1 MMYNVG
7 RRIASKGVIT
17 FPCVPTFID
26 QYMTKLATLFDVL
39 GKPFSPE
46 ETMHLREIIERGVAE
61 SWLTT
66 PFGLVNIEYETKPP
80 PHPGIEYNVKTRVIT
95 MGEQYADWIAHMP
108 QPLFGKLA
116 DAKVL
121 DVAASLGPA
130 ADAPVLDVGA
140 GNGRNTLPLARR
152 GHPVD
157 ALEPVAAL
165 AGEIRTRA
173 SALDVPVDVI
183 ESSVLDPATTLKKDH
198 YKLVVMAEVIA
209 AHFRSIDQVR
219 DAVASLC
226 DTLAPGGIL
235 LLNTFLAMEGYK
247 PDAMAREV
255 SQIVWSCVFT
265 RSDLAFISK
274 EMPLDLVADESVF
287 EYEKAHLPAD
297 AWPPTGWFVEWAQGL
312 DLFALPEG
320 KAPIDL
326 RWLAYRKR

>member
-17 FPCVPTFID
+17 FPCVPAFVD
-26 QYMTKLATLFDVL
+26 QYMAKLATLFDVL
-39 GKPFSPE
+39 GKPFSAE
-46 ETMHLREIIERGVAE
+46 ETAHLRQIVEGGVRD
-61 SWLTT
+61 SWLAT
-66 PFGLVNIEYETKPP
+66 PFGLIAIEYETKPP
-80 PHPGIEYNVKTRVIT
+80 PHPGIAYNVKTRVIT
-95 MGEQYADWIAHMP
+95 PAEQYADWIAHMP

-121 DVAASLGPA
+121 DVAASLGA
-130 ADAPVLDVGA
+130 AAEAPVLDVGA
-140 GNGRNTLPLARR
+140 GNGRNAVPLARR
-152 GHPVD
+152 GHPVC

-173 SALDVPVDVI
+173 AAVEVAVDVI
-183 ESSVLDPATTLKKDH
+183 ESSVLDPATTLKKGH
-198 YKLVVMAEVIA
+198 YKLIVMAEVIA
-209 AHFRSIDQVR
+209 AHFRTIDQVR
-219 DAVASLC
+219 QAVASLC
-226 DTLAPGGIL
+226 DALAPGGIL

-247 PDAMAREV
+247 PDTIAREV

-265 RSDLAFISK
+265 RSEIAFISK

-297 AWPPTGWFVEWAQGL
+297 GWPPTGWFVEWAQGL

-320 KAPIDL
+320 RAPIDL